1 MKEQLFNSTF
11 ELELRVL
18 LLLQSVKKQSM
29 SVERII
35 FMDFIVC
42 YAGDFQMPFINLHG
56 DNQYMYGELASRRKR
71 IQEAMK
77 RLVIHGLVDVSV
89 DRGYYFTIAD
99 AGKQF
104 VRKLKSEYACR
115 YREIAASAVKLFG
128 KNTDAELEQIIQDNA
143 LKTVRGEL

>member
-1 MKEQLFNSTF
+1 MKELLFNSTF

-29 SVERII
+29 SVERIV

-77 RLVIHGLVDVSV
+77 RLVIHGQVDVSV

-104 VRKLKSEYACR
+104 VRKLKSEYACQ